1 MLSSEKTHRSIN
13 QVALE
18 SKLNLVIETA
28 IANGKIVGC
37 VVLVAHR
44 GELIYQST
52 SGFADRENGKPVAL
66 DTIFRFASMTK
77 ALVSASALIL
87 CEKKVIGLDDT
98 VTKYLPFFKPKHRSD
113 TDCLITLRHLLTHT
127 AGLAYGFVL
136 PPDNEPYASLKI
148 SDGIDNPGISLAENL
163 RRLAGAE
170 LLHAPGTAFL
180 YSLATDV
187 LGAVLEVACGQPLA
201 QIVKSHVTGPL
212 QMIDTDFAIT
222 DPSRFACAYADS
234 LVPGQAA
241 RLMPD
246 HLTLQKADAG
256 IVHYAP
262 ARVFDQN
269 AYHSGGAGM
278 VGTAVDYLK
287 FLEAVRK
294 GGSPILAS
302 DSVKLMTEDQIP
314 HLLVGEPGLGLGL
327 GFGVVRDPIAAAT
340 PKNIGSFGWGG
351 IYGTTYWVDPLAEL
365 SVVALTNTTLEGVDG
380 NFRTDVIDAVYS
392 V

>member
-1 MLSSEKTHRSIN
+1 MPLPPNAYNSIN
-13 QVALE
+13 QSALE
-18 SKLNLVIETA
+18 RRLGVVVETA
-28 IANGKIVGC
+28 ISSGKIVGC
-37 VVLVAHR
+37 VILVAHR
-44 GELIYQST
+44 GTIIYQST
-52 SGFADRENGKPVAL
+52 SGFADRENGKPVTL

-87 CEKKVIGLDDT
+87 CEKGVIELDDV
-98 VTKYLPFFKPKHRSD
+98 VTNYLPSFQPKHRSD
-113 TDCLITLRHLLTHT
+113 ATCRITLRQLLTHT

-136 PPDNEPYASLKI
+136 PPDNEPYASLQI
-148 SDGIDNPGISLAENL
+148 SDGIDNPGISLVENL
-163 RRLAGAE
+163 RRLADAE
-170 LLHAPGTAFL
+170 LLFAPGSAFL

-187 LGAVLEVACGQPLA
+187 LGAVLEIACDQPLA
-201 QIVKSHVTGPL
+201 SIVKSQVTEPL
-212 QMIDTDFAIT
+212 CMVDTDFVIK
-222 DPSRFACAYADS
+222 DRSRFACAYADS
-234 LVPGQAA
+234 LVPGEAA

-246 HLTLQKADAG
+246 YLTLRKADAG

-262 ARVFDQN
+262 ARAFDQN

-278 VGTAVDYLK
+278 VGTAPDYLK
-287 FLEAVRK
+287 FLEAIRQ
-294 GGSPILAS
+294 GGAPILS
-302 DSVKLMTEDQIP
+302 NDSVKLMTEDQIP
-314 HLLVGEPGLGLGL
+314 HLLVGEPGLGFGL
-327 GFGVVRDPIAAAT
+327 GFGVVRDPVAAAT